1 VRLVAP
7 FLSPPLVSS
16 PPPVSAALHFSTS
29 DSLMTMVSATSFT
42 DRPVCRYLFTC
53 LQFTSAATPSVA
65 VPSTKVPPSTR
76 IPNRMRASLRV
87 SNARSPCPL
96 VASGGAYT
104 NAAPARKVTAAGGPP
119 PPRCPCPHDRRGLE
133 ILPDPGS
140 RPRARSPPPRECRPL
155 PPTEAA

>member
-7 FLSPPLVSS
+7 FLSPPLVSP
-16 PPPVSAALHFSTS
+16 PPPVSAVLHFSTS

-65 VPSTKVPPSTR
+65 VPSTRVPPSTR

-96 VASGGAYT
+96 GQPVCGPIPTPHWQGKLRPPTA
-104 NAAPARKVTAAGGPP
+104 AAPRPP
-119 PPRCPCPHDRRGLE
+119 
-133 ILPDPGS
+133 
-140 RPRARSPPPRECRPL
+140 ARSPTTRGLQSCHIPGPP
-155 PPTEAA
+155 